1 MDILIVE
8 PIEDDIVRWLEAR
21 HTVCYEPE
29 MARDPRAFRQSLYNV
44 RSLILPPSLSLDA
57 QTLHSAPVLRAVGR
71 VSAGAE
77 NIDIDACAK
86 AGVEVVRSSTAT
98 AQAEAEFVIGA
109 MLSLLRRV
117 PVKGSDGMRVGRELG
132 GAQVGLIGMTPAAR
146 ALNRLLV
153 SFGARVSGYDPS
165 LHASDGVWERWNVKP
180 LGLRE
185 LLETSDV
192 VSVQLAYFSR
202 YHGLLGERFLPFC
215 KIDQVIVSI
224 SHSAL
229 FDELAL
235 AKVMQSHRVAAAWFD
250 SLEPGLLD
258 EGRPLADLTS
268 LQVTP
273 RVASTTRES
282 RLRSA
287 WAVAQRLDELLSLP
301 GVPGFEVQRPT
312 SAPANSRI
320 ASAAFMGLSALPEMT
335 EIDDTPQ
342 AAAMFD
348 ENGTMLQGDAYVEA
362 DEAAVDEL
370 QRAYENAGHGAS
382 QAAPVASASPAL
394 SSALHEFEPPA
405 EAPSREFKA
414 STEALSREFK
424 ASTEALEADF
434 ATGPVLP

>member
-8 PIEDDIVRWLEAR
+8 PIDGDIVRWLETR
-21 HTVCYEPE
+21 HAMRYAPE
-29 MARDPRAFRQSLYNV
+29 LARDPRAFRQALYNV
-44 RSLILPPSLSLDA
+44 RSIILPPSLSLDA
-57 QTLHSAPVLRAVGR
+57 QTLHSAPVLRAIGR

-132 GAQVGLIGMTPAAR
+132 GAQVGLIGITPAAR
-146 ALNRLLV
+146 ALNRLLIG
-153 SFGARVSGYDPS
+153 FGARVSGYDPS
-165 LHASDGVWERWNVKP
+165 LHASDGVWDRWNVKP
-180 LGLRE
+180 MGLRE
-185 LLETSDV
+185 LLETSDA

-215 KIDQVIVSI
+215 KFDQVIVSI

-235 AKVMQSHRVAAAWFD
+235 SKVMQSRRVAAAWFD
-250 SLEPGLLD
+250 SLEPGVLA
-258 EGRPLADLTS
+258 EGRPLADIGS

-287 WAVAQRLDELLSLP
+287 WAVAHRLDELLSLP
-301 GVPGFEVQRPT
+301 TVPSFDAQRP
-312 SAPANSRI
+312 
-320 ASAAFMGLSALPEMT
+320 ASAAANFPSSRPAIPAFMGLSALPEMP
-335 EIDDTPQ
+335 EIDDTAQ
-342 AAAMFD
+342 AAAIFD
-348 ENGTMLQGDAYVEA
+348 EDAAMHQGGAYVEA
-362 DEAAVDEL
+362 DSASGLDIEAAH
-370 QRAYENAGHGAS
+370 QNAEIRVERGLSAPAPAS
-382 QAAPVASASPAL
+382 TSGSASAFSSVNFAL
-394 SSALHEFEPPA
+394 P
-405 EAPSREFKA
+405 REFKTPA
-414 STEALSREFK
+414 
-424 ASTEALEADF
+424 EALEADF
-434 ATGPVLP
+434 AAGPVLP

>member
-21 HTVCYEPE
+21 HTVRYEPE
-29 MARDPRAFRQSLYNV
+29 MARDPRAFRQALYNV

-77 NIDIDACAK
+77 NIDVDACAK
-86 AGVEVVRSSTAT
+86 AGVEVVRSSIAT

-117 PVKGSDGMRVGRELG
+117 PVQGSDGMRVGRELG

-153 SFGARVSGYDPS
+153 SFGARVLGYDPS
-165 LHASDGVWERWNVKP
+165 LHANDGVWERWNVRP

-185 LLETSDV
+185 LLETADV

-229 FDELAL
+229 FDEMAL
-235 AKVMQSHRVAAAWFD
+235 SKVMQSHRVAAVWLD
-250 SLEPGLLD
+250 SMEPGLLD
-258 EGRPLADLTS
+258 EGRPLADISS

-287 WAVAQRLDELLSLP
+287 WSVAQRLDELLSLSS
-301 GVPGFEVQRPT
+301 VPSFEAHRPT
-312 SAPANSRI
+312 SASANSAI
-320 ASAAFMGLSALPEMT
+320 SGTASAVFMGLSALPEMT

-348 ENGTMLQGDAYVEA
+348 ENGTMLQGDAYLDA
-362 DEAAVDEL
+362 DDAAVNEL
-370 QRAYENAGHGAS
+370 KLAYGNAGHGAAT
-382 QAAPVASASPAL
+382 AAPPA
-394 SSALHEFEPPA
+394 P
-405 EAPSREFKA
+405 REFKLTA
-414 STEALSREFK
+414 EVPSLGFKTSAEAQSLGFK
-424 ASTEALEADF
+424 PSAEVLEADF
-434 ATGPVLP
+434 ASGPVLP

>member
-8 PIEDDIVRWLEAR
+8 PIEHDIVRWLEAR
-21 HTVCYEPE
+21 HTVRYEPE
-29 MARDPRAFRQSLYNV
+29 MARDPRAFRQALYNV

-71 VSAGAE
+71 VSSGAE
-77 NIDIDACAK
+77 NIDIEACAK

-98 AQAEAEFVIGA
+98 AQSEAEFVIGA
-109 MLSLLRRV
+109 MLTLLRRV
-117 PVKGSDGMRVGRELG
+117 PVRGSDGMRVGRELG

-146 ALNRLLV
+146 ALNRLLT

-185 LLETSDV
+185 LLETSDA

-215 KIDQVIVSI
+215 KVDQVIVSI

-229 FDELAL
+229 FDEFAL
-235 AKVMQSHRVAAAWFD
+235 AQVMHSHRVAAAWFD
-250 SLEPGLLD
+250 SMEPGLLD
-258 EGRPLADLTS
+258 EGRPLSGITS

-287 WAVAQRLDELLSLP
+287 WAVAHRLNELLSAPTLP
-301 GVPGFEVQRPT
+301 VSEAPRAASSTAQSRAP
-312 SAPANSRI
+312 SAT
-320 ASAAFMGLSALPEMT
+320 FLGLSALPEMT
-335 EIDDTPQ
+335 EIDDTPE

-348 ENGTMLQGDAYVEA
+348 ENGAMLQGDAYVDA
-362 DEAAVDEL
+362 DQPEDSISTTAH
-370 QRAYENAGHGAS
+370 RGG
-382 QAAPVASASPAL
+382 ASASPTHAATKA
-394 SSALHEFEPPA
+394 SAASVASTREFKPSA
-405 EAPSREFKA
+405 ETQSREFKPSA
-414 STEALSREFK
+414 ET
-424 ASTEALEADF
+424 LEADF
-434 ATGPVLP
+434 AAGPVLP

>member
-8 PIEDDIVRWLEAR
+8 PIEHDIVRWLEAR
-21 HTVCYEPE
+21 HSVRYEPE
-29 MARDPRAFRQSLYNV
+29 MARDPRAFRQALYNV

-71 VSAGAE
+71 VSSGAE
-77 NIDIDACAK
+77 NIDAQACAK

-109 MLSLLRRV
+109 MLTLLRRV
-117 PVKGSDGMRVGRELG
+117 PVRGSDGMRVGRELG

-165 LHASDGVWERWNVKP
+165 LHASDAVWERWNVKP

-185 LLETSDV
+185 LLETSDA

-215 KIDQVIVSI
+215 KVDQVIVSI

-229 FDELAL
+229 FDEFAL
-235 AKVMQSHRVAAAWFD
+235 AQVMHSHRVAAAWFD
-250 SLEPGLLD
+250 SMEPGLLD
-258 EGRPLADLTS
+258 EGRPLSDITS

-287 WAVAQRLDELLSLP
+287 WAVAHRLDELLSAPSLP
-301 GVPGFEVQRPT
+301 AFE
-312 SAPANSRI
+312 APRAGS
-320 ASAAFMGLSALPEMT
+320 SAAGLAVGLAVASRVPSATFLGLSALPEMT
-335 EIDDTPQ
+335 EIDDTPE

-348 ENGTMLQGDAYVEA
+348 ENGAMIQGDAYVEA
-362 DEAAVDEL
+362 DEPDDSISTAAHRGGARSSPSPSPSL
-370 QRAYENAGHGAS
+370 QP
-382 QAAPVASASPAL
+382 AAP
-394 SSALHEFEPPA
+394 
-405 EAPSREFKA
+405 REFKPSA
-414 STEALSREFK
+414 EVQSRQFK
-424 ASTEALEADF
+424 PSAEELEADF
-434 ATGPVLP
+434 AAGPVLP

>member
-21 HTVCYEPE
+21 HSVRYEPE
-29 MARDPRAFRQSLYNV
+29 LARDPRAFRQALYNV

-77 NIDIDACAK
+77 NIDVDACAK
-86 AGVEVVRSSTAT
+86 AGVEVVRSGTAT

-117 PVKGSDGMRVGRELG
+117 PVRGSDGMRVGRELG

-146 ALNRLLV
+146 ALNRLLA

-165 LHASDGVWERWNVKP
+165 LHATDGVWERWNVKP

-185 LLETSDV
+185 LLETSDA

-215 KIDQVIVSI
+215 KVDQIIVSI

-229 FDELAL
+229 FDETAL
-235 AKVMQSHRVAAAWFD
+235 GQVMQSHRVAAAWFD
-250 SLEPGLLD
+250 SMEPGLLD
-258 EGRPLADLTS
+258 EGRPLADITS

-287 WAVAQRLDELLSLP
+287 WAVAHRLDELLTLP
-301 GVPGFEVQRPT
+301 TVPVSDALRGNGAARSFPKSRPAS
-312 SAPANSRI
+312 SA
-320 ASAAFMGLSALPEMT
+320 FLGLSALPEMT
-335 EIDDTPQ
+335 EIDDTPE

-348 ENGTMLQGDAYVEA
+348 ENGAMLQGDAFVEP
-362 DEAAVDEL
+362 DL
-370 QRAYENAGHGAS
+370 PAS
-382 QAAPVASASPAL
+382 QRQIDTGRSATSDTSAAPTQPR
-394 SSALHEFEPPA
+394 EFKPPA
-405 EAPSREFKA
+405 EVQPRGFKPSAEV
-414 STEALSREFK
+414 
-424 ASTEALEADF
+424 LEADF

>member
-21 HTVCYEPE
+21 HTVRYEPE
-29 MARDPRAFRQSLYNV
+29 MARDARAFRQALYNV

-71 VSAGAE
+71 VSSGAE
-77 NIDIDACAK
+77 NIDIEACAK
-86 AGVEVVRSSTAT
+86 AGVEVIRSSTAT

-117 PVKGSDGMRVGRELG
+117 PVRGSDGMRVGRELG

-165 LHASDGVWERWNVKP
+165 LHASDAVWDRWNVKP
-180 LGLRE
+180 LSLRE
-185 LLETSDV
+185 LLETSDA
-192 VSVQLAYFSR
+192 VSIQLAYFSR

-215 KIDQVIVSI
+215 KVDQVIVSI

-229 FDELAL
+229 FDEVAL
-235 AKVMQSHRVAAAWFD
+235 AQVMQSQRVAAAWFD
-250 SLEPGLLD
+250 SMEPGLLD
-258 EGRPLADLTS
+258 EGRPLADITS
-268 LQVTP
+268 FQVTP

-287 WAVAQRLDELLSLP
+287 WAVAHRLDEVLSLP
-301 GVPGFEVQRPT
+301 SVPAFEAQR
-312 SAPANSRI
+312 SSGSVA
-320 ASAAFMGLSALPEMT
+320 ASAHARSGSATFLGLSALPEMT

-348 ENGTMLQGDAYVEA
+348 ENGAMLQGDAYVDVDQPNEQPLA
-362 DEAAVDEL
+362 SAYQGAA
-370 QRAYENAGHGAS
+370 RAATAGS
-382 QAAPVASASPAL
+382 RAAPR
-394 SSALHEFEPPA
+394 EFTKSA
-405 EAPSREFKA
+405 EAPEV
-414 STEALSREFK
+414 
-424 ASTEALEADF
+424 DF

>member
-8 PIEDDIVRWLEAR
+8 SIEDDIVRWLEAR
-21 HTVCYEPE
+21 HTVRYEPE
-29 MARDPRAFRQSLYNV
+29 MASDPRAFRQALYNV

-77 NIDIDACAK
+77 NIDVDACAK
-86 AGVEVVRSSTAT
+86 AGIEVVRSSTAT

-117 PVKGSDGMRVGRELG
+117 PVRGSDGMRVGRELG

-146 ALNRLLV
+146 ALNRLLS
-153 SFGARVSGYDPS
+153 SFGAQVSGYDPS
-165 LHASDGVWERWNVKP
+165 LHASDGVWERWKVKP

-185 LLETSDV
+185 LLETSDA

-215 KIDQVIVSI
+215 KVDQVIVSI

-235 AKVMQSHRVAAAWFD
+235 SKVMQSHRVAAAWFD
-250 SLEPGLLD
+250 SMEPGLLD
-258 EGRPLADLTS
+258 EGRPLADISS

-287 WAVAQRLDELLSLP
+287 WAVAHRLDELLSLAILP
-301 GVPGFEVQRPT
+301 SFEAQRP
-312 SAPANSRI
+312 
-320 ASAAFMGLSALPEMT
+320 ASAADNSLLASRTFMGLSALPEMT
-335 EIDDTPQ
+335 EIDDRPQ

-348 ENGTMLQGDAYVEA
+348 ENGAMLPGDAYVEA
-362 DEAAVDEL
+362 DESAVEEL
-370 QRAYENAGHGAS
+370 QRAYENAGHGAW
-382 QAAPVASASPAL
+382 QAAPAGSPAL
-394 SSALHEFEPPA
+394 DQAPRDFKTPAAAPSREFKASP

-414 STEALSREFK
+414 SP
-424 ASTEALEADF
+424 EALEADF

>member
-21 HTVCYEPE
+21 HTVRYEPE
-29 MARDPRAFRQSLYNV
+29 MARDPRAFRQALYNV

-71 VSAGAE
+71 VSSGAE
-77 NIDIDACAK
+77 NIDADACAK
-86 AGVEVVRSSTAT
+86 AGVEVIRSSTAT

-117 PVKGSDGMRVGRELG
+117 PVRGSDGMRVGRELG

-185 LLETSDV
+185 LLETADV

-235 AKVMQSHRVAAAWFD
+235 SKVMQSHRVAAAWFD
-250 SLEPGLLD
+250 SMEPGLLD
-258 EGRPLADLTS
+258 EGRPLADITS

-287 WAVAQRLDELLSLP
+287 WAVAHRLDELLSLP
-301 GVPGFEVQRPT
+301 TVPSFEAQRPT
-312 SAPANSRI
+312 SSANSRP
-320 ASAAFMGLSALPEMT
+320 ASPTFMGLSALPEMT

-348 ENGTMLQGDAYVEA
+348 ENGTMLQGDAYVEV
-362 DEAAVDEL
+362 DQAAVDEL
-370 QRAYENAGHGAS
+370 QRAYENAGHGAA
-382 QAAPVASASPAL
+382 QAAPVPTSAASPAPRD
-394 SSALHEFEPPA
+394 FKTPA
-405 EAPSREFKA
+405 EAPSREFKP
-414 STEALSREFK
+414 SV
-424 ASTEALEADF
+424 EALEADF
-434 ATGPVLP
+434 ASGPVLP